1 MKRIWR
7 HVSYANVAATLALV
21 LAMSGGA
28 IAATGGFS
36 SGGTLRACA
45 NEEGAIRLLKP
56 GKKCKKG
63 QTAVAWNQTG
73 PAGAP
78 GAKGASGAN
87 GAAGAQGAQGGQ
99 GGQGPQGTALAY
111 AHVTKGATLDTTNS
125 SGVVDVRRY
134 TGFSTGFYCLYG
146 NFTPHVATAT
156 IDYDENSGNEFVQDL
171 GFSGS
176 ATSGCPTSPTG
187 APVRAAVLVRYYVS
201 GLQGDLVD
209 AGFYIIFN

>member
-36 SGGTLRACA
+36 SGGTLKACA
-45 NEEGAIRLLKP
+45 NGEGAIRLLKP

-78 GAKGASGAN
+78 GAKGLTGAN
-87 GAAGAQGAQGGQ
+87 GSPGAPGSAGD
-99 GGQGPQGTALAY
+99 
-111 AHVTKGATLDTTNS
+111 KGAEGPKGSTGESANVKWGIVRGS
-125 SGVVDVRRY
+125 GSIQASKGVVAAP
-134 TGFSTGFYCLYG
+134 FSTDHYAVAFNSDITNCAV
-146 NFTPHVATAT
+146 VATPNIGSDEVT
-156 IDYDENSGNEFVQDL
+156 IDVSKAGTEAKVFMKEADGVVVGAD
-171 GFSGS
+171 FSIV
-176 ATSGCPTSPTG
+176 ANC
-187 APVRAAVLVRYYVS
+187 
-201 GLQGDLVD
+201 
-209 AGFYIIFN
+209 

>member
-1 MKRIWR
+1 MDLIRR

-28 IAATGGFS
+28 IAASGGFT
-36 SGGTLRACA
+36 SGGALKACV
-45 NEEGAIRLLKP
+45 NEEGRLKLLQS
-56 GKKCKKG
+56 GQRCRKG
-63 QTAVAWNQTG
+63 QKTVVWNQTG

-78 GAKGASGAN
+78 GARGATGAT
-87 GAAGAQGAQGGQ
+87 GAAGGQGGQ
-99 GGQGPQGTALAY
+99 GSQGPQGTALAY
-111 AHVTKGATLDTTNS
+111 AHVTKGATLDTANS
-125 SGVVDVRRY
+125 SGVVDVRRN
-134 TGFSTGFYCLYG
+134 TGFSAGYYCLYG
-146 NFTPHVATAT
+146 NFTPHVATAD

-201 GLQGDLVD
+201 GVQGNLVD